1 VMVTGAVNSPVAV
14 PYVRGA
20 FTDYYVY
27 SAGGATTKGDMAR
40 AYVMQPSGKV
50 ESNQRH
56 WYGRQPPIPQAGSTV
71 EVPERVS
78 GQRFDVV
85 GTLAAVA
92 SVTSS
97 LVALVVI
104 LHR

>member
-1 VMVTGAVNSPVAV
+1 MTAGLLTGEGMPS
-14 PYVRGA
+14 RE
-20 FTDYYVY
+20 
-27 SAGGATTKGDMAR
+27 GDLSIEGHGM
-40 AYVMQPSGKV
+40 
-50 ESNQRH
+50 E
-56 WYGRQPPIPQAGSTV
+56 PIPASARYGSVNRLFTV
-71 EVPERVS
+71 WFSPNLVPAA
-78 GQRFDVV
+78 FFV